1 MSPSRPVRRASVAGM
16 TVALLTSTA
25 IAAAPAMA
33 GGPAPDQPPPEEVL
47 EIEGAVVEEG
57 DPEGEPQPLDAG
69 VDEDAAVVIEQEPV
83 YIDTL
88 ITIGLAGAYDTSG
101 AHALLDR
108 INEIRAEAA
117 AEGITVDGVPVSGA
131 PLEWSPEL
139 ESVAQQRAAEVSF
152 SFSHERPDGSGQLT
166 ALEGNGLEIEV
177 LDENLALGE
186 GTFASVESWYAEKQ
200 AYLDYLATELDTG
213 NFARYA
219 TLISDDYHYVG
230 IASFTLETLYEID
243 LEDPSLPLERSR
255 AASVF
260 DTEEGARTIPGM
272 GYVAGT
278 VGTGSTAVVAL
289 FSATPSGEAA
299 TYPDGPAT
307 IPVQVTPEYIVGSV
321 EGPSTLVEGQSGQA
335 VAHAVVGADPWG
347 GSTTIQGDVSGSIDI
362 GWSSS
367 DEAVAVVDPAGT
379 VTAVS
384 PGTAV
389 ITATAGDLTIQ
400 GDVSGSI
407 DIGWSSSDEA
417 VAVVDPAGTVTA
429 VSPGTAV
436 ITATAGDLM
445 LGSFE
450 LTVEAAPPV
459 PVSISPLDPV
469 STPSGTTPQ
478 LPSTVLAAMSD
489 GTQAE
494 LPVEWDSMDPA
505 LYSAREGGSFQ
516 VTGRAQGWDEPVLA
530 QVDVEPAQALS
541 ATSPDP
547 VSTEAGTAPHEGGSF
562 QVTGRAQGWDEPVL
576 AQVDVEPAQA
586 LSATSPDPVSTEAGT
601 APQLPATVQVAWSN
615 GETTDE
621 PVEWGAVDPG
631 LYAETGSFSVNGTV
645 SSTDLTVSCPVEVY
659 AAAPEPVSVATLDP
673 IVIDEGAEPELP
685 KTVEVTW
692 SDGSVTTEAVAWE
705 QVDPEILAEAGSHLL
720 TGSVGKTGLTVS
732 CELTVEAAPATPAS
746 ATSPDPVTTEAGT
759 APQLPTTVKVTWSD
773 GETIDEPVEWDAV
786 DPKLY
791 AEGGSFAVEGTA
803 CGLPVACTVTVAP
816 AFVTGVATL
825 SPITTPSGT
834 APALP
839 GTVSAEMSNG
849 TSREL
854 PVTWD
859 AVDPELYCAR
869 AGGSLVATGAAEG
882 WEAPVEVEVVVE
894 PAYIESVENP
904 PAVSTVEAVAPVL
917 PESLATTWSN
927 GESDQAQVTWSAVEP
942 SAYAQPGAFEVSGTL
957 EGWDSPITCQVTVN
971 AKSALSVEDPQPVQ
985 TEAGTAPV
993 LPETVAVAWDNG
1005 SETQEPVAWDTVD
1018 PASYHNGGTFT
1029 VNGTVETAGLPAE
1042 VTVEVAPATPLSCAE
1057 AVASTPA
1064 GLVPE
1069 LPSGLEVQWSNGD
1082 ETTEPVSWPDHD
1094 AATYLVPGDVL
1105 VEGAFENPAVNL
1117 TAQATVV
1124 VTDPIIVGLETP
1136 APITIVAGVRPV
1148 LPDETTATLSDG
1160 STTVLPIAW
1169 SEIPA
1174 SLYHSAGTFAV
1185 EGHVEGFDDPLAIQV
1200 DVTPA
1205 LPQWVQSVYV
1215 TTTQRTAPI
1224 LPDTVRVVWT
1234 NGETT
1239 QEPVAWRTI
1248 SPTQYSR
1255 PGSFTVNGT
1264 AADQAVQAT
1273 VTVVEGQVRP
1283 VAPDGE
1289 DIAPT
1294 ADETPQQ
1301 GPLVAWLAA
1310 TGSALVAS
1318 AAALIHRRRN
1328 RDL

>member
-389 ITATAGDLTIQ
+389 ITATAGDLT
-400 GDVSGSI
+400 
-407 DIGWSSSDEA
+407 
-417 VAVVDPAGTVTA
+417 
-429 VSPGTAV
+429 
-436 ITATAGDLM
+436 

-459 PVSISPLDPV
+459 PVSISPFDPV
-469 STPSGTTPQ
+469 STPSGTAPQ
-478 LPSTVLAAMSD
+478 LPATVLAAMSD

-494 LPVEWDSMDPA
+494 LPVEWDAMDPA
-505 LYSAREGGSFQ
+505 LYSAR
-516 VTGRAQGWDEPVLA
+516 
-530 QVDVEPAQALS
+530 
-541 ATSPDP
+541 
-547 VSTEAGTAPHEGGSF
+547 EGGSF

-615 GETTDE
+615 GETSDE
-621 PVEWGAVDPG
+621 PVEWGAVDPA
-631 LYAETGSFSVNGTV
+631 LYAEAGAFSVDGTV
-645 SSTDLTVSCPVEVY
+645 SGTDLTVSCPVEVY
-659 AAAPEPVSVATLDP
+659 AAAPEPVSVATLSP
-673 IVIDEGAEPELP
+673 IVIDEGAQPELP

-692 SDGSVTTEAVAWE
+692 SDGSVTTEAVTWE
-705 QVDPEILAEAGSHLL
+705 QVDPEVLAKPGAFDVSGTVGDTGLTATCTVEVLAPAPVPASTATVAPIAIEAGQPLELPKTVEVTWSDGSVTTEAVTWEQVDPKILAEAGSYLL
-720 TGSVGKTGLTVS
+720 TGSVGETGLTVS
-732 CELTVEAAPATPAS
+732 CELTVEAAPATPVSTA
-746 ATSPDPVTTEAGT
+746 SPDPVTTEAGT
-759 APQLPTTVKVTWSD
+759 APQLPATVKVTWSD
-773 GETIDEPVEWDAV
+773 GKASDEPVEWNTV

-791 AEGGSFAVEGTA
+791 AEGGSFTVEGLA
-803 CGLPVACTVTVAP
+803 CELPVTCTVTVAP
-816 AFVTGVATL
+816 AFVTGVAAL
-825 SPITTPSGT
+825 SPVTTPSGT

-849 TSREL
+849 TTREL
-854 PVTWD
+854 PVTWG

-882 WEAPVEVEVVVE
+882 WEAPIEVEVVVE

-927 GESDQAQVTWSAVEP
+927 GESDQAQVVWGAVEP

-985 TEAGTAPV
+985 TEAGTAPM
-993 LPETVAVAWDNG
+993 LPETVTVAWDNG
-1005 SETQEPVAWDTVD
+1005 SETQEPVAWDAVD
-1018 PASYHNGGTFT
+1018 PASYHNGGTFN
-1029 VNGTVETAGLPAE
+1029 VSGAVEAAGLPAE

-1082 ETTEPVSWPDHD
+1082 ETTEPVSWPEHD
-1094 AATYLVPGDVL
+1094 ATTYLVPGDVL
-1105 VEGAFENPAVNL
+1105 VEGTFENPAVNL
-1117 TAQATVV
+1117 VARATVV
-1124 VTDPIIVGLETP
+1124 VTDPVIVGLETP
-1136 APITIVAGVRPV
+1136 APITTVAGARPV
-1148 LPDETTATLSDG
+1148 LPNETTATLSDG
-1160 STTVLPIAW
+1160 STAVLPIAW

-1185 EGHVEGFDDPLAIQV
+1185 EGRVEGFDDPLAIQV

-1205 LPQWVQSVYV
+1205 LPQWIQSVYV

-1239 QEPVAWRTI
+1239 QEPVVWRAI

-1264 AADQAVQAT
+1264 VADQAVQAT
-1273 VTVVEGQVRP
+1273 VTVVESQARP
-1283 VAPDGE
+1283 VAPDDE

-1328 RDL
+1328 RSL